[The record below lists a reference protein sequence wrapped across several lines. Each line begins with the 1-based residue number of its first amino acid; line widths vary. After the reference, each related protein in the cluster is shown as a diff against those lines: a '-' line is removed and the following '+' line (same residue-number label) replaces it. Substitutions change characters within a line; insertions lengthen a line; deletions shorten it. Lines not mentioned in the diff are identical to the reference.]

1 MVRQDCLSR
10 HEAGHLLASKLRPR
24 LRPTCSDPKQPRR
37 LSNLVELTPGPSQSG
52 PQQGRMDGT
61 SRTLSHEQWHGFNRW
76 SESLSGN
83 LPGARIGMVLR
94 APRRGKQVS
103 RYQPEPGEYVAGQ
116 EGIALLEQNRLI
128 RRCMNPHRAHS
139 WGRPARPAVCR
150 PGSTQPAF
158 ASSRPW
164 CCSCS
169 KSRRP
174 GGKIGD
180 RLAGTLAPWQPPP
193 GSERGVGNVDLT

>member
-24 LRPTCSDPKQPRR
+24 LRPTCSDPKQPQR

-128 RRCMNPHRAHS
+128 RRCMNPHRALPGVDQPDPPCAGLEVLSQLSLHLGLGVALAQNLDGQVGARS
-139 WGRPARPAVCR
+139 GIGLPGRSR
-150 PGSTQPAF
+150 PGSLPQEVNA
-158 ASSRPW
+158 ASEMS
-164 CCSCS
+164 
-169 KSRRP
+169 
-174 GGKIGD
+174 
-180 RLAGTLAPWQPPP
+180 T
-193 GSERGVGNVDLT
+193 